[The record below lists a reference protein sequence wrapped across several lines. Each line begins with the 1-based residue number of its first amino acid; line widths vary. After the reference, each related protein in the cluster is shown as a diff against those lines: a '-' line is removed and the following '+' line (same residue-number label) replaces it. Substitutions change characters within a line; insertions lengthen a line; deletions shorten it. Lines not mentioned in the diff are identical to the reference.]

1 MTSTNTVAARLPD
14 GRLLIAIL
22 DPTVPDHHSP
32 LRHHL
37 RTEAAHDRQ
46 GPKGPNPSKGAR

>member
-37 RTEAAHDRQ
+37 RAEAAHDRQ